1 MRLSCCEEGRAELR
15 VCPFVPAGGLGAREG
30 ARGRQ
35 RAQRACRWTNEV
47 RPLNSCPPPPR
58 VRCKSRASHGV
69 VEQRNKS
76 KHASLR
82 CCIRR
87 SNPDSRSTIAAGETR
102 GELSVQSEEGPENK
116 NEANSRAVRQ
126 RARRLVHQRP

>member
-1 MRLSCCEEGRAELR
+1 MRLSCCEGGRAELR
-15 VCPFVPAGGLGAREG
+15 VRPFVPAGGLGAREG
-30 ARGRQ
+30 ARGRRG
-35 RAQRACRWTNEV
+35 RADGRTRCGLLIPA
-47 RPLNSCPPPPR
+47 PPR

-87 SNPDSRSTIAAGETR
+87 SNPDSCSTTAAGETH
-102 GELSVQSEEGPENK
+102 GELSMQSEEGPENK